1 MNPTLN
7 SRRARKTKFS
17 LKSKIL
23 VLSLLPMLI
32 LAIALSLVSYEKTQ
46 SIVKEH
52 AETNLKALA
61 TSLKE
66 TYSEIND
73 DKYVNKGTEKKPVI
87 YKGDFKV
94 SEHTEIVDTLLDE
107 SDMVSTFF
115 WNNTRIMTSI
125 KGEDGKRSIGT
136 TLDNDLILKTVLE
149 DGKGHF
155 ESDFKIAGKSYYVYY
170 LPLYQTG
177 SDSEIIG
184 MIFVGFL
191 SENVTAGLISMIT
204 LLVIFVLVSLVIA
217 FIFIYFATDK
227 ITKAIGRC
235 VDSLNHLADGDLTI
249 QTDARDLH
257 RTDEIGILVHS
268 TDDLKNNLHKI
279 VGNIKQNSSMLM
291 ESSNSLAQVA
301 KETERTV
308 EQVEKAVGDIAEGA
322 TSQAQETQ
330 KASEDVIVMG
340 DLITQTAEEVQVLND
355 NANMMKHSSDEA
367 SVTFEE
373 LKSINMRSIE
383 AIDIIYEQTNT
394 TNESAL
400 KIQEATHLITSI
412 AEETNLLSLNASIEA
427 ARAGE
432 QGRGFA
438 VVAAQIQKLAEQS
451 NESAL
456 RIEEIITSLINDSEK
471 AVNTMQEV
479 KQIMEV
485 QSKNVEKTEKLF
497 DTVKNGISESF
508 IKVESISGK
517 TGNLDTSRISIV
529 DIVQNLTA
537 VAQENAAST
546 QETSAASA
554 EVYATVS
561 NVSDAAANLKN
572 IANDLEENIS
582 IFTV

>member
-1 MNPTLN
+1 MNPTMNL
-7 SRRARKTKFS
+7 RREI
-17 LKSKIL
+17 KSKFPVKLKI
-23 VLSLLPMLI
+23 LI
-32 LAIALSLVSYEKTQ
+32 LALIPVLALAIIMSVVSLGKTQ
-46 SIVKEH
+46 SIVEQST
-52 AETNLKALA
+52 ETNLKALA
-61 TSLKE
+61 VSIRE
-66 TYSEIND
+66 TYSALNNE
-73 DKYVNKGTEKKPVI
+73 KYVNKGTEKSPLI
-87 YKGDFKV
+87 YKG
-94 SEHTEIVDTLLDE
+94 SYNISNHTEIVDTLLDE
-107 SDMVSTFF
+107 ADMVSTFF
-115 WNNTRIMTSI
+115 WNNTRVMTSI
-125 KGEDGKRSIGT
+125 KGEDGKRSVGT
-136 TLDNDLILKTVLE
+136 TLDNDTILKNVLE

-155 ESDFKIAGKSYYVYY
+155 EPDLKIQGKSYYVYY

-177 SDSEIIG
+177 SDSEIVG
-184 MIFVGFL
+184 MIFVGSLAEDVNASLF
-191 SENVTAGLISMIT
+191 SMIT
-204 LLVIFVLVSLVIA
+204 LLAVLVLVLFIIA
-217 FIFIYFATDK
+217 AIIIYLVTDR
-227 ITKAIGRC
+227 ITKSIRRC
-235 VDSLNHLADGDLTI
+235 ADALNDLADGNLAVSISAKDL
-249 QTDARDLH
+249 QRS
-257 RTDEIGILVHS
+257 DEIGILMHS
-268 TDDLKNNLHKI
+268 TDDLKNNLYKI
-279 VGNIKQNSSMLM
+279 VGDIKQNSTMLI
-291 ESSNSLAQVA
+291 ESSNSLAQTA

-308 EQVEKAVGDIAEGA
+308 EQVEKAVEDIAEGA

-330 KASEDVIVMG
+330 KASQDVIVMG

-355 NANMMKHSSDEA
+355 NANMMKRSSDEA
-367 SVTFEE
+367 SATFEE
-373 LKSINMRSIE
+373 LKSINQRSIE

-479 KQIMEV
+479 KQIMED

-517 TGNLDTSRISIV
+517 TGNLDTSRVSIV

-546 QETSAASA
+546 EETSAASA
-554 EVYATVS
+554 EVYATVAD
-561 NVSDAAANLKN
+561 VSDAASNLKS
-572 IANDLEENIS
+572 IADNLEENIS
-582 IFTV
+582 IFRM